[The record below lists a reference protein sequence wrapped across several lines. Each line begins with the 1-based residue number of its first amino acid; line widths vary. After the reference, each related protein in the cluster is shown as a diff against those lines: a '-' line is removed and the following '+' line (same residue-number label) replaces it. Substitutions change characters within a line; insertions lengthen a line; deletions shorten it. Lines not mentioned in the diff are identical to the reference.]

1 MQVTGSRGKKALA
14 LQQGLGCGP
23 RMVLPHTVSGEDAG
37 APTPTPHLAQL
48 RGWKSGVPSGHGVP
62 VAGGGA
68 LFCGMRLSWGREVE
82 GKGGMLSPAALPAS
96 LSCVRLG
103 V

>member
-1 MQVTGSRGKKALA
+1 MQVVGSRGKKALA
-14 LQQGLGCGP
+14 LQQGLGCGS
-23 RMVLPHTVSGEDAG
+23 RMVLTHTVSGKDAG

-48 RGWKSGVPSGHGVP
+48 RGWKTGVPSGHGAP
-62 VAGGGA
+62 GAGGGA
-68 LFCGMRLSWGREVE
+68 LFCGMRLSWGHEVE

-96 LSCVRLG
+96 LSRAWLG